1 MLMPEQKSS
10 LTQRECEV
18 LALLAKGKR
27 NSEIAET
34 LGITEN
40 TVETHLKN
48 IFRKVG
54 TSNRVQAATYY
65 NHTAKTDPEN

>member
-1 MLMPEQKSS
+1 MSQEQIS

-18 LALLAKGKR
+18 LALLAEGKR

-40 TVETHLKN
+40 TGLRR
-48 IFRKVG
+48 I
-54 TSNRVQAATYY
+54 
-65 NHTAKTDPEN
+65 